1 MIRTRWVAVGLG
13 SCYTVA
19 AGIMLLVEPGM
30 GFHTFADF
38 WNPDLV
44 VPALSTA
51 GWLISDLC
59 HLGSGTLLMIF
70 AASLAAPG
78 DALSRLV
85 RNLGIAAGTA
95 FVFVAMIDWA
105 ARSLPTLVPDP
116 AELATLSVGYIAT
129 RVGVLFAGA
138 FLLGSF
144 VVAFALEHR
153 HGLPRWFVVLSVIV
167 GASAIVFFLVPSPM
181 PVALAVWAF
190 AVAWVGA
197 ESLTD

>member
-13 SCYTVA
+13 ACYTVA
-19 AGIMLLVEPGM
+19 AGIMLFVEPGM
-30 GFHTFADF
+30 GFRSFADF

-44 VPALSTA
+44 APALSTTA
-51 GWLISDLC
+51 WLISDLC

-70 AASLAAPG
+70 AASLTAPG

-85 RNLGIAAGTA
+85 RNLCIAAGTA
-95 FVFVAMIDWA
+95 FVLVAMIDWA
-105 ARSLPTLVPDP
+105 ARSLPALVADP

-153 HGLPRWFVVLSVIV
+153 HGLPRWFIVLSVIV
-167 GASAIVFFLVPSPM
+167 GASAVVLFVVPSPM
-181 PVALAVWAF
+181 PVGLAVWAF
-190 AVAWVGA
+190 ALAWVG
-197 ESLTD
+197 TDSVTD